1 MRRRKAD
8 KACLSGNSEI
18 QVDMDEEIEIC
29 MKCLHLKIY
38 KVKKVR

>member
-18 QVDMDEEIEIC
+18 LVDMDEEIEIYVC
-29 MKCLHLKIY
+29 MTCIQLKIY
-38 KVKKVR
+38 NIR